1 MSIIL
6 AFEQIE
12 HRDGQQQVLHDISLQ
27 VKKSQIVCILGAAG
41 SGKSKI
47 LRMAAG
53 LERPHAGRVLL
64 QGQLV
69 ADAVYNQ
76 PPEKRNIGL
85 VFQDNTLF
93 PHLTVEENIAFG
105 LQHLP
110 LFEQQARIHLWLRRL
125 TLLEQA
131 QTYPYQLS
139 NNEQQRVAL
148 ARALAPQPALLL
160 LDEPFANLDTFS
172 CQQLRDELLAAAKEF
187 EFSILLATHNPE
199 EALYMGD
206 WIAVMEKGEII
217 QQDIGI
223 NLYRKPQNPHI
234 AYFFGFINRFTAK
247 VQNQQVT
254 TPVGTLP
261 ASHLPEGSIAQILI
275 RAEALQPCYADIPQA
290 VITAVHHFGR
300 ISVLRLNLLPD
311 LGFNW
316 NLQIHTL
323 GYSTLQVGD
332 EIGLQ
337 LDKELAFV
345 FADKD

>member
-1 MSIIL
+1 MNIIL
-6 AFEQIE
+6 AFEQVE
-12 HRDGQQQVLHDISLQ
+12 QYHGQQQVLHNISLQ
-27 VKKSQIVCILGAAG
+27 VKKSHIVCILGAAG
-41 SGKSKI
+41 SGKSNL
-47 LRMAAG
+47 LRIAAG
-53 LERPHAGRVLL
+53 LEHPHAGRVLL

-76 PPEKRNIGL
+76 PPEKRHIGL
-85 VFQDNTLF
+85 MCQDDALF

-131 QTYPYQLS
+131 YSYPYQLS
-139 NNEQQRVAL
+139 NSEQQRVAL

-172 CQQLRDELLAAAKEF
+172 CQQLRNELLAAVKEF
-187 EFSILLATHNPE
+187 KFSVLLATHNPE
-199 EALYMGD
+199 EALYLGD
-206 WIAVMEKGEII
+206 WIAVIEQGKIV

-223 NLYRKPQNPHI
+223 NLYRKPHNPYI

-261 ASHLPEGSIAQILI
+261 APHLPEGSIAQILI

-290 VITAVHHFGR
+290 VVTAIHHFGR
-300 ISVLRLNLLPD
+300 MSVLSLNLLPD

-316 NLQIHTL
+316 NLQIYTL